1 MFPSVLDD
9 DDDDD
14 DDDVVVVIEFET
26 QETMEFIISNRLTVR
41 LMFTTSLIS
50 NLNNWQS
57 ELSSLLNSLNGLK
70 LLEWRNNL
78 DGEDEDEDAGGD
90 LERVGKRGGVV
101 VVVAVAVAVAVAAI
115 VGEEY
120 LLARVLKEVIIRL
133 FECEAKVNESSE
145 PSIELSE
152 KTPEENAQYIKVL
165 GEIFSGN
172 TPVKFNSK
180 DSRKGSH
187 TIRFGF

>member
-1 MFPSVLDD
+1 MFPSVL

-70 LLEWRNNL
+70 LLERRNNL
-78 DGEDEDEDAGGD
+78 DGEDEDEDEDAGGD
-90 LERVGKRGGVV
+90 LERVVKRGGVV
-101 VVVAVAVAVAVAAI
+101 VVEVAAAVAV

-133 FECEAKVNESSE
+133 LERVAKVNESSE